1 MHYIKVM
8 KNVCFLK
15 DPEKIEQIENIT
27 IEKFKQ
33 FETEILE
40 SIHCTLVDTY
50 DSAILSS
57 RQFLIPCVQCGLQQS
72 GVEQKTR
79 HLKTS

>member
-15 DPEKIEQIENIT
+15 DPEKIEQSENIP

-40 SIHCTLVDTY
+40 SIHCTLVDTSY
-50 DSAILSS
+50 DSAIQCIMFLVLDNSLFLVSS
-57 RQFLIPCVQCGLQQS
+57 VGYRA
-72 GVEQKTR
+72 E
-79 HLKTS
+79 